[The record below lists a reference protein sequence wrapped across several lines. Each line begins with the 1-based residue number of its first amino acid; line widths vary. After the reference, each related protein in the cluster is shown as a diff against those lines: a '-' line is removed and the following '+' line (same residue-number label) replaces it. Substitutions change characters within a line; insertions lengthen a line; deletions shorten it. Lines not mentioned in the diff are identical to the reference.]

1 MPLSGPYLSFYEAL
15 KAFIPNER
23 IFTDPLHTIAYG
35 TDASFYRL
43 IPKIVII
50 SKNSNEISTILKEAS
65 ARDLPV
71 VFRAAGTSLS
81 GQAITDS
88 ILVITSRDW
97 RGIKISDDASLVTLD
112 PSVIGSAA
120 NDALLPY
127 GKKIGP
133 DPASINAAMIGG
145 IVANNASGMC
155 CGTADNSYKTL
166 HSMKII
172 FHDGSE
178 VDTASK
184 ASKEAFAKNHKEFLD
199 GLKALAK
206 KTVSNKKLRDK
217 INRKF
222 KIKNTCGY
230 SLNAL
235 IDFEDPFEIM
245 QHLIIGSEG
254 TLGFVKEVTF
264 KTVPE
269 YKDKASA
276 LMIFKNIKDACDAII
291 TLKTKCR
298 TRTQNAQV
306 DAAEIMDRAALR
318 SVEDKPGMPEF
329 LKTLSPTAT
338 AVLVETRAK
347 DPKTLDENIA
357 VILEKLKD
365 IEPELPLKFTKDVK
379 EYSTF
384 WKIRKGLFPAVGAV
398 RKTGTTVIIEDVA
411 YPIESL
417 ADATL
422 ELQELFKKYGYD
434 EALIFGHA
442 LDSNLHFVFTQS
454 FDDPK
459 EVQRYE
465 NFMQDVAS
473 QVATKY
479 KGSLKAEHGT
489 GRNMAPFVELEWGED
504 AYELMKEIKN
514 LFDPKGLL
522 NPGVILNQD
531 PKIHLKNFKSMPAT
545 NPLVDKCTECG
556 FCEPV
561 CPSNALTFTPRQRIV
576 ANRHMSALKLQ
587 GDTKGYEEFKKAYQ
601 YDGVETCAT
610 CSLCSLSCPVG
621 IDTGKL
627 TKILREDQIGKTAR
641 VVASNIA
648 SHYGG
653 VLATVGTT
661 LKIVKGISSLL
672 GDETMTKLSKSARK
686 LTNNALP
693 LWTPS
698 LTSGASFK
706 PKTQTRPDA
715 PKVVYFASCINRT
728 LANPKPQESEPLV
741 HEVFITLLERA
752 GYEVIFPKGIGELC
766 CGQAFLSK
774 GYVQAGKQKNKELE
788 DALRAASKNGK
799 YPIVCDMT
807 SCSKTTRENFSED
820 IKMLDPVEFATEYLV
835 DKLTFTPLD
844 EPVVIHPICSTRKMG
859 LTEKLISLAQK
870 CSTNVHVPK
879 DVTCC
884 GFAGDRG
891 FTYPELNA
899 SALRHLKSNIPQDTK
914 LAFSTNKTC
923 EIGLTEHSGLPY
935 RNIFYLLE
943 RCTR

>member
-1 MPLSGPYLSFYEAL
+1 MSLSGPYLSFYDAV
-15 KAFIPNER
+15 KTFVPQSR
-23 IFTDPLHTIAYG
+23 IFTDPLHTITYG

-43 IPKIVII
+43 VPKIVII
-50 SKNSNEISTILKEAS
+50 SEHADEVSAILKEANQRNL
-65 ARDLPV
+65 AV

-88 ILVITSRDW
+88 ILIVTSRDW
-97 RGIKISDDASLVTLD
+97 KGICVNKDASLVTLE
-112 PSVIGSAA
+112 PSVVGTAA
-120 NDALLPY
+120 NEALLPY

-133 DPASINAAMIGG
+133 DPASIGSAMIGG
-145 IVANNASGMC
+145 IAANNASGMC
-155 CGTADNSYKTL
+155 CGVTDSSYKTL
-166 HSMKII
+166 HSMKIV

-178 VDTASK
+178 VDTGDD
-184 ASKEAFAKNHKEFLD
+184 ASKEAFSKSHESLIQSVQE
-199 GLKALAK
+199 LAR
-206 KTVSNKKLRDK
+206 KTVANKELKDK

-235 IDFEDPFEIM
+235 VDFEDPYEII
-245 QHLIIGSEG
+245 QHLMIGSEG
-254 TLGFVKEVTF
+254 TLGFIKEVTF

-276 LMIFKNIKDACDAII
+276 LMIFKNIKDACDAVIVM
-291 TLKTKCR
+291 KTQCR

-338 AVLVETRAK
+338 AVLVETRAP
-347 DPKTLDENIA
+347 DGKTLDDNIA
-357 VILEKLKD
+357 VILEKLAHIEPERPLEFTKD
-365 IEPELPLKFTKDVK
+365 IE
-379 EYSTF
+379 EYTSF

-398 RKTGTTVIIEDVA
+398 RETGTTVIIEDVA

-422 ELQELFKKYGYD
+422 ELQGLFEKYGYH
-434 EALIFGHA
+434 EAIIFGHA
-442 LDSNLHFVFTQS
+442 LDSNLHFVFTQA

-459 EVQRYE
+459 EIERYE
-465 NFMQDVAS
+465 NFMQEVSS

-489 GRNMAPFVELEWGED
+489 GRNMAPFVALEWGED
-504 AYELMKEIKN
+504 AYELMKEIKT

-531 PKIHLKNFKSMPAT
+531 PKIHLKNFKFMPAT
-545 NPLVDKCTECG
+545 NPLVDKCIECG

-561 CPSNALTFTPRQRIV
+561 CPSNVLTLTPRQRIV
-576 ANRHMSALKLQ
+576 ANRHLSALKLQ
-587 GDTKGYEEFKKAYQ
+587 GDAKGYEEFAKAYQ
-601 YDGVETCAT
+601 YDGIETCAT

-627 TKILREDQIGKTAR
+627 TKALREDQIGPTAK
-641 VVASNIA
+641 AIA
-648 SHYGG
+648 THIGNHYGG
-653 VLATVGTT
+653 ILATMG
-661 LKIVKGISSLL
+661 LALRAVKGVSSVL
-672 GDETMTKLSKSARK
+672 GDNTMTSLSKGARK

-706 PKTQTRPDA
+706 PTIQSRPDA
-715 PKVVYFASCINRT
+715 PKVVYFSSCINRS
-728 LANPKPQESEPLV
+728 LANPKPQDGEKSI

-752 GYEVIFPKGIGELC
+752 GYEVVIPKGVGELC

-774 GYVQAGKQKNKELE
+774 GYVETGKRKNKELE
-788 DALRAASKNGK
+788 DALRAASKNGS
-799 YPIVCDMT
+799 YPILCDMT
-807 SCSKTTRENFSED
+807 SCAKTTRENFSND
-820 IKMLDPVEFATEYLV
+820 IKMLDPVEFAIEHLV
-835 DKLTFTPLD
+835 DKLTFKPLD
-844 EPVVIHPICSTRKMG
+844 EPIVIHPICSTRKMG
-859 LTEKLISLAQK
+859 LTEKLIELAQK
-870 CSTNVHVPK
+870 CSNSVHVPK

-891 FTYPELNA
+891 FTYPELNE
-899 SALRHLKSNIPQDTK
+899 SALRHLKTNIPHGAT

-935 RNIFYLLE
+935 RNIVYLLE